1 MISILTGASVSLNM
15 FKPNAKTQPKIIGI
29 AAGKGGVGKSTLT
42 VNLALALIKKGLR
55 VGLLDADL
63 YGPSV
68 RRMLPEDRLPKQ
80 EGELLIPAWSRGI
93 RVLSMAYFRQENQAT
108 AVRAPIAN
116 GMIKKFLQQVSW
128 GPLDYL
134 LIDFP
139 PGTGDIQITLSQQ
152 ALLTGA
158 LMITTPQEISAMDV
172 RKAIHLFQQLNVP
185 LLGVV
190 ENMSHYEIAGERLY
204 PFGKGGGARLGAEF
218 ALPLLAQIPL
228 DPAISVSGDTGSSLF
243 EEGPQHLQDIFTSL
257 ANQLEERCSLL
268 QQPDRLGQFEMNWKE
283 IP

>member
-1 MISILTGASVSLNM
+1 MPLNM
-15 FKPNAKTQPKIIGI
+15 FKQNAQALPKIIGI

-42 VNLALALIKKGLR
+42 VNLALAMIKKGLR

-63 YGPSV
+63 YGPSI

-80 EGELLIPAWSRGI
+80 DGDLLIPAWSRGI
-93 RVLSMAYFRQENQAT
+93 RVLSMAYFRPENQAT

-139 PGTGDIQITLSQQ
+139 PGTGDIQITLAQQ
-152 ALLTGA
+152 AHLTGA

-190 ENMSHYEIAGERLY
+190 ENMSHYENGGERHY
-204 PFGKGGGARLGAEF
+204 PFGKGGGARLAAEF
-218 ALPLLAQIPL
+218 ALPLLAHIPL
-228 DPAISVSGDTGSSLF
+228 DPAISLSGDTGSSLF
-243 EEGPQHLQDIFTSL
+243 EEGPPQLQDIFMTL
-257 ANQLEERCSLL
+257 AGQIEERCSLH
-268 QQPDRLGQFEMNWKE
+268 QQPDRLGQFEMSWKE